1 MPAMREYDHRT
12 ALCVTDVQN
21 DFGDPDGSLYVSG
34 GEDVVPV
41 ANREIQRAVEGAS
54 LVVCTQ
60 DWHPEST
67 PHFQKDGGTWPVHCV
82 QGTWGAEFHTD
93 LTVVGEVV
101 RKGAGG
107 EDGYSG
113 FSVRDPVSGERG
125 ATALE
130 GILRGRGVERL
141 VVLGLATDYCVK
153 ETALDGARLGFD
165 TLVLLEGCRAVNL
178 QPGDDERA
186 IEDMRLGGV
195 RVE

>member
-1 MPAMREYDHRT
+1 MPSYQQRT

-21 DFGDPDGSLYVSG
+21 DFADPGGSLYVSG
-34 GEDVVPV
+34 GQEVIAV
-41 ANREIQRAVEGAS
+41 ADREIERAGEAGA
-54 LVVCTQ
+54 LVVYTQ
-60 DWHPEST
+60 DWHPPST
-67 PHFQKDGGTWPVHCV
+67 PHFQKDGGIWPVHCV
-82 QGTWGAEFHTD
+82 QGTWGAAFHPD
-93 LTVVGEVV
+93 LTVVGDVV
-101 RKGAGG
+101 QKGAGG

-130 GILRGRGVERL
+130 GILRGRGIERL

-165 TLVLLEGCRAVNL
+165 VVVVLEGCRAVNL

-186 IEDMRLGGV
+186 VRDMKHAGV